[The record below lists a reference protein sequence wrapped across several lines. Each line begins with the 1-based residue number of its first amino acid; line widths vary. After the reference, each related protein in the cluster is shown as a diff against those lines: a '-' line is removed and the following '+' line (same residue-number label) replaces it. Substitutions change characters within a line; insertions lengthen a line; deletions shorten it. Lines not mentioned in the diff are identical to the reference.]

1 MLGPERGKEGGA
13 IKKHPLDK
21 LMNRLSLLVLAGT
34 AVFLAAYW
42 HRIPARVPMHFNAAG
57 QIDRWGSQAE
67 LLILPVIAWLMYG
80 LLTVVEQFPSAWN
93 TGVKVTEE
101 NRERVYALLAH
112 MLSTLKFLMVVL
124 FAWITVWCALA
135 RPLPVWFLPV
145 VLIALFGDMIYWL
158 VRLFRAR

>member
-1 MLGPERGKEGGA
+1 M
-13 IKKHPLDK
+13 KKHPLDR
-21 LMNRLSLLVLAGT
+21 LMNRLSLLVLAGA

-57 QIDRWGSQAE
+57 EIDRWGSQAE

-80 LLTVVEQFPSAWN
+80 LMTVVEQFPSAWN

-101 NRERVYALLAH
+101 NRERVYPLLAH

-135 RPLPVWFLPV
+135 RPLPVWFLPA
-145 VLIALFGDMIYWL
+145 VLIALFGDMVYWL